1 MKADVASR
9 CVSIAGNSTIF
20 TLCLV
25 FSNFDSFRNIVSG
38 SVIGSIKEKQMK
50 KIVPICAAVA
60 AAAMMLSISTP
71 AMAMG
76 GPSGPHVTYPVQ
88 GNIGEVIVN
97 PYKGGTAHR
106 CHP

>member
-1 MKADVASR
+1 MKDDVASR
-9 CVSIAGNSTIF
+9 ACRLAEIRQIF
-20 TLCLV
+20 TLL
-25 FSNFDSFRNIVSG
+25 FGFLNFDSFRNIVSG

-60 AAAMMLSISTP
+60 AAAMMLSISTS

-76 GPSGPHVTYPVQ
+76 AHRPHVTYPVQ

-97 PYKGGTAHR
+97 PYKDGTAH
-106 CHP
+106 CSHP